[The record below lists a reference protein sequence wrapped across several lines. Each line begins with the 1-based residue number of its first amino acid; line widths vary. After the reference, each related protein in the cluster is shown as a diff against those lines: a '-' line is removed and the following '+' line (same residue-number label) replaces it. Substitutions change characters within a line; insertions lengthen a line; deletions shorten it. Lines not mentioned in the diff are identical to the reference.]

1 VRPTK
6 PTLPATQARWQPR
19 ARSAGPDEAQTHR
32 HIQNLEAEVS
42 ALRGQVRALKG
53 SISWRF
59 SAPVRWIGALARRV
73 RHGALSASI
82 KQSESYAEW
91 VRLYDTPI
99 DGHGGAIVPA
109 PDGGPATPPS
119 LSILMLGRTG
129 QAGALVDSIRSVQA
143 QDFSNW
149 EIIALI
155 DPLEGHALES
165 LLVSDERGA
174 AGVVIREL
182 SSSQSTTAALNA
194 VLASARG
201 DWLLLLAPGSLL
213 PAYALRH
220 IAAEIRGHGD
230 AKLIYSDDDELDA
243 EGQRMCPRFK
253 PDWNQELFQSQD
265 YLDGMVV
272 IAKDLVQELAG
283 FREGFE
289 DALEYELVLRC
300 SERLRPA
307 QIRHI
312 PRVLRHAKAR
322 SGGSPPHRKAAELR
336 ALAGHLERCGA
347 QARADDAADGRRVR
361 YALPAEPPL
370 VTLIIPTRNALPLL
384 RQCLESIV
392 LATNYPNFD
401 ILVVDNGSDDP
412 AALAYLE
419 ELDGQP
425 GIQVLRDDRP
435 FNYSALNNMAVRQAR
450 GQIVGLINNDVE
462 VIAPGWLE
470 EMVALALQPG
480 VGAVGAKLLYPDE
493 TVQHGGVILGL
504 GGELGIAGHAHKFL
518 PAWQAGY
525 MGRAKAVQTVSAVTA
540 ACLVVRKALYEEVGG
555 LNEVELK
562 VAYSDVDFCLK
573 LRDAGYR
580 NVWTPFAELF
590 HHESATRGADVSGAK
605 LGRLSGERA
614 YMQRSWGALIAA
626 DPAYNPNLTV
636 HAEDFGLAWPPRVPW
651 IQGAARS
658 RP

>member
-1 VRPTK
+1 MRPTK

-32 HIQNLEAEVS
+32 HIQDLEAEVS
-42 ALRGQVRALKG
+42 ALRGQVRAMKG
-53 SISWRF
+53 SLSWRI
-59 SAPVRWIGALARRV
+59 SAPVRWIGSLVRRI
-73 RHGALSASI
+73 RHGAPAASV
-82 KQSESYAEW
+82 KRSESYSEW
-91 VRLYDTPI
+91 VRLYDTPT
-99 DGHGGAIVPA
+99 DGKRGAIVPTQHGGLAA
-109 PDGGPATPPS
+109 PPT

-149 EIIALI
+149 EIIALV
-155 DPLEGHALES
+155 DPLESHALES
-165 LLVSDERGA
+165 LPGSDERGA
-174 AGVVIREL
+174 AGIVIREL
-182 SSSQSTTAALNA
+182 SSGQSASAALNA
-194 VLASARG
+194 ALASARG

-213 PAYALRH
+213 PTYALRH
-220 IAAEIRGHGD
+220 IAAEILAHGE
-230 AKLIYSDDDELDA
+230 ARLIYSDDDELDA
-243 EGQRMCPRFK
+243 EGQRMGPRFK
-253 PDWNQELFQSQD
+253 PDWNPELFQSQD

-272 IAKDLVQELAG
+272 IAKDLVRELAG

-289 DALEYELVLRC
+289 DALEYDLILRC

-307 QIRHI
+307 QIHHI
-312 PRVLRHAKAR
+312 PRVLRHATAR
-322 SGGSPPHRKAAELR
+322 SGGTPPHRKAAELR
-336 ALAGHLERCGA
+336 ALVEYLGRCGA
-347 QARADDAADGRRVR
+347 QARVDDAADGRRVR
-361 YALPAEPPL
+361 YALPAEPPP
-370 VTLIIPTRNALPLL
+370 VTLIVPTRNALALL

-392 LATNYPNFD
+392 LATNYPDFD

-412 AALAYLE
+412 ATLAYLKG
-419 ELDGQP
+419 LDGQQ
-425 GIQVLRDDRP
+425 GIRVLRDDHP

-450 GQIVGLINNDVE
+450 GQVVGLINNDVE

-493 TVQHGGVILGL
+493 TVQHGGVILGI
-504 GGELGIAGHAHKFL
+504 GGESGIAGHAHKFL

-540 ACLVVRKALYEEVGG
+540 ACLVVRKALYEKVGG

-590 HHESATRGADVSGAK
+590 HHESATRGADVSGVK
-605 LGRLSGERA
+605 LDRLAGERA
-614 YMQRSWGALIAA
+614 YMQRQWGALIAA

-651 IQGAARS
+651 IQGAAR
-658 RP
+658 